1 MKVGLKGSLRKA
13 LLKECPWMNE
23 SGGSS
28 EGVQDEA
35 SLQPKLLERQR
46 STTKTYAEAPSR
58 ICFL

>member
-1 MKVGLKGSLRKA
+1 MKVGLEGSLREA

-23 SGGSS
+23 SGGIS

-46 STTKTYAEAPSR
+46 FTARTYTEMPSR